1 MKATIITIGDE
12 ILIGQIVDTNSVSIA
27 RHLNAAGIV
36 VHEKVSIGDDS
47 AQIVGCVERALGQS
61 DIAIITGGLGPTKD
75 DITKKTLAV
84 AESCTGGTIAAR
96 FTALPGA
103 SAYFKCGVVA
113 YSLDTKQEI
122 LQISCDTIARY
133 GAVSEQVV
141 RQMAE
146 GVRRASNSH
155 YAVATTGIAGPTGGT
170 PEYPVGSVWIAVSTP
185 LRTTTRLI
193 RAGGSRNAV
202 IRKAGTAAIELLEE
216 ELRAANQAN

>member
-1 MKATIITIGDE
+1 MNKILLSTATAF
-12 ILIGQIVDTNSVSIA
+12 ILSLTACSSHA
-27 RHLNAAGIV
+27 PEKR
-36 VHEKVSIGDDS
+36 VHRILTDRI
-47 AQIVGCVERALGQS
+47 Q
-61 DIAIITGGLGPTKD
+61 
-75 DITKKTLAV
+75 TLAV

-146 GVRRASNSH
+146 GARRISGAD
-155 YAVATTGIAGPTGGT
+155 YAVSTTGIAGPRRT
-170 PEYPVGSVWIAVSTP
+170 VALLKQCGSDRGQI
-185 LRTTTRLI
+185 I
-193 RAGGSRNAV
+193 DRAGAFALGLLRD
-202 IRKAGTAAIELLEE
+202 EL
-216 ELRAANQAN
+216 NGK

>member
-1 MKATIITIGDE
+1 MYRILASTIGALLVLTSCMRQQPE
-12 ILIGQIVDTNSVSIA
+12 E
-27 RHLNAAGIV
+27 R
-36 VHEKVSIGDDS
+36 VHKLLTDRI
-47 AQIVGCVERALGQS
+47 Q
-61 DIAIITGGLGPTKD
+61 
-75 DITKKTLAV
+75 TLAV

-113 YSLDTKQEI
+113 YSLDAKQEI

-170 PEYPVGSVWIAVSTP
+170 PEYPVGSVWIAVSSP
-185 LRTTTRLI
+185 LRTTTLLI

-202 IRKAGTAAIELLEE
+202 IRKAGTAAIELLEK
-216 ELRAANQAN
+216 ELQASNKAE

>member
-1 MKATIITIGDE
+1 M
-12 ILIGQIVDTNSVSIA
+12 
-27 RHLNAAGIV
+27 
-36 VHEKVSIGDDS
+36 
-47 AQIVGCVERALGQS
+47 
-61 DIAIITGGLGPTKD
+61 
-75 DITKKTLAV
+75 
-84 AESCTGGTIAAR
+84 
-96 FTALPGA
+96 
-103 SAYFKCGVVA
+103 A

-216 ELRAANQAN
+216 ELLAAQPGK

>member
-1 MKATIITIGDE
+1 MNKILLSTATALMLSLTACSSHAPE
-12 ILIGQIVDTNSVSIA
+12 KRVHRILTDRIQ
-27 RHLNAAGIV
+27 
-36 VHEKVSIGDDS
+36 
-47 AQIVGCVERALGQS
+47 
-61 DIAIITGGLGPTKD
+61 
-75 DITKKTLAV
+75 TLAV

-113 YSLDTKQEI
+113 YSLDAKQEI

-155 YAVATTGIAGPTGGT
+155 YAVATTGVDRRQLPAAHHHPPDPRRRQPQRRH
-170 PEYPVGSVWIAVSTP
+170 PE
-185 LRTTTRLI
+185 
-193 RAGGSRNAV
+193 SRNGRHRTA
-202 IRKAGTAAIELLEE
+202 RKGTAGIE
-216 ELRAANQAN
+216 

>member
-1 MKATIITIGDE
+1 MNKILLSTATAF
-12 ILIGQIVDTNSVSIA
+12 ILSLTACSSHA
-27 RHLNAAGIV
+27 PEKR
-36 VHEKVSIGDDS
+36 VHRILTDRI
-47 AQIVGCVERALGQS
+47 Q
-61 DIAIITGGLGPTKD
+61 
-75 DITKKTLAV
+75 TLAV

-155 YAVATTGIAGPTGGT
+155 YAVSTTGIAGPTGG
-170 PEYPVGSVWIAVSTP
+170 SVWIAVSSP

>member
-1 MKATIITIGDE
+1 MNKILLSTATALMLSLTACSSHAPE
-12 ILIGQIVDTNSVSIA
+12 KRVHRILTDRIQ
-27 RHLNAAGIV
+27 
-36 VHEKVSIGDDS
+36 
-47 AQIVGCVERALGQS
+47 
-61 DIAIITGGLGPTKD
+61 
-75 DITKKTLAV
+75 TLAV

-113 YSLDTKQEI
+113 YSLDAKQEI

-155 YAVATTGIAGPTGGT
+155 YAATTGIAGPTGGT
-170 PEYPVGSVWIAVSTP
+170 PEYPVGSGWIAVSSP
-185 LRTTTRLI
+185 LRTTTLLI

-202 IRKAGTAAIELLEE
+202 IRKAGTAAIELLEK
-216 ELRAANQAN
+216 ELQASNKAE

>member
-1 MKATIITIGDE
+1 MNKILLSTATAF
-12 ILIGQIVDTNSVSIA
+12 ILSLTACSSHA
-27 RHLNAAGIV
+27 PEKR
-36 VHEKVSIGDDS
+36 VHRILTDRI
-47 AQIVGCVERALGQS
+47 Q
-61 DIAIITGGLGPTKD
+61 
-75 DITKKTLAV
+75 TLAV
-84 AESCTGGTIAAR
+84 AAR

-170 PEYPVGSVWIAVSTP
+170 PEYPVGSVWIAVSSP

-202 IRKAGTAAIELLEE
+202 IRKAGTAAIELLEK
-216 ELRAANQAN
+216 ELQASNKAE

>member
-1 MKATIITIGDE
+1 MNKILLSTATAF
-12 ILIGQIVDTNSVSIA
+12 ILSLTACSSHA
-27 RHLNAAGIV
+27 PEKR
-36 VHEKVSIGDDS
+36 VHRILTDRI
-47 AQIVGCVERALGQS
+47 Q
-61 DIAIITGGLGPTKD
+61 
-75 DITKKTLAV
+75 TLAV

-146 GVRRASNSH
+146 GVRRASIRTMPSPLPASQALRAERPWLGMDRRQLPAAHHNPPDPRRRRRKRRHPESRNGGH
-155 YAVATTGIAGPTGGT
+155 RNVRRRIAGGKSG
-170 PEYPVGSVWIAVSTP
+170 
-185 LRTTTRLI
+185 
-193 RAGGSRNAV
+193 
-202 IRKAGTAAIELLEE
+202 
-216 ELRAANQAN
+216 

>member
-1 MKATIITIGDE
+1 MNKILLSTATAF
-12 ILIGQIVDTNSVSIA
+12 ILSLTACSSHA
-27 RHLNAAGIV
+27 PEKR
-36 VHEKVSIGDDS
+36 VHRILTDRI
-47 AQIVGCVERALGQS
+47 Q
-61 DIAIITGGLGPTKD
+61 
-75 DITKKTLAV
+75 TLAV

-96 FTALPGA
+96 FTAMPGA
-103 SAYFKCGVVA
+103 SAYF
-113 YSLDTKQEI
+113 
-122 LQISCDTIARY
+122 RY

-170 PEYPVGSVWIAVSTP
+170 PEYPVGSVWIAVSSP